1 MGVEPERK
9 EESMTKSRVVR
20 GTSGL
25 THPDEVVAIH
35 ERILETSP
43 AKGRFINVGP
53 SGRVHVIEAG
63 DGPPVVLLHGSST
76 SSLLLLPLLERLQG
90 AWGIAVDRPGF
101 GLSDPAD
108 VPRERFRQAAV
119 EWLDGVLDALGLD
132 ATALAG
138 SSMGGTWA
146 LWYALARPERVRRLV
161 LLGAAPLLP
170 STRVPPPLRVMATPG
185 IGELLQTTMKPSHK
199 MVVKMMASMGE
210 KETIVKFPAQIE
222 ALVAAGRDPVVAHVN
237 LKELRAAISPFGF
250 RRALRVQSDELR
262 SIVTCTM
269 LVWGDHDPIGS
280 VEVAEAIHDLIP
292 NTRLEVLPE
301 GHAPWLGNPERT
313 AELVSGFV
321 R

>member
-1 MGVEPERK
+1 
-9 EESMTKSRVVR
+9 MTKSRVLK

-25 THPDEVVAIH
+25 THPDEVMAVH

-43 AKGRFINVGP
+43 AKSRLVTVAS
-53 SGRVHVIEAG
+53 SGRVHMLEAG

-90 AWGIAVDRPGF
+90 VWGIAVDRPGF

-119 EWLDGVLDALGLD
+119 DWLDGVLDALGLD
-132 ATALAG
+132 AAALAG
-138 SSMGGTWA
+138 GSMGGTWA

-170 STRVPPPLRVMATPG
+170 GTRVPSLLRVMATPML
-185 IGELLQTTMKPSHK
+185 GEFLQRVMKPSHK

-210 KETIVKFPAQIE
+210 KDTIVNFPAQIE
-222 ALVAAGRDPVVAHVN
+222 ALVGAGRDPVFAQVN
-237 LKELRAAISPFGF
+237 LAELKAAISPFGF
-250 RRALRVQSDELR
+250 RRALRVQPDEVRNVAAPTL
-262 SIVTCTM
+262 
-269 LVWGDHDPIGS
+269 LVWGDHEPVGS
-280 VEVAEAIHDLIP
+280 VKVAESTQDLMP
-292 NTRLEVLPE
+292 NARLEVLPA

-313 AELVSGFV
+313 AELVSSFV
-321 R
+321 RQGG